1 VKVGDLIRLY
11 DGLNE
16 SFSVGLICNVEE
28 HGPNSHTGPGK
39 IKHRY
44 WTMWDD
50 GEYSWIPGDENA
62 VVISEKI

>member
-1 VKVGDLIRLY
+1 MQVGDLIRLY

-16 SFSVGLICNVEE
+16 SFIVGLICNIDE
-28 HGPNSHTGPGK
+28 HGPGK
-39 IKHRY
+39 IKNRY

-62 VVISEKI
+62 AVISESR